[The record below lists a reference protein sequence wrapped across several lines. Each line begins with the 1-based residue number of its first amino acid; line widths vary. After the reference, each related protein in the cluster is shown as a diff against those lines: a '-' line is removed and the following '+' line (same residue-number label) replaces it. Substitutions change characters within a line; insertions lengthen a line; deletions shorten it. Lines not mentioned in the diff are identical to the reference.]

1 MQYRRIYQVIQSQLN
16 FHIIKFLQIQMQR
29 NSLVMDTVMMEV
41 FPFTSKGIF
50 FHSWSCINSFLNNR
64 SNQLLEKNLFQEVQN
79 LFSSSSETKK
89 PDVLIIQVG
98 HQACHLPYLEESK
111 NTEYDKTYTSK
122 AETNIKT
129 FFTSLK
135 ELIDKSKSTKVI
147 ISLPSRSLL
156 GNSDSDYCTWRL
168 NRIIAYEAHVKGFI
182 VLEKEEIETRLLFRT
197 ERAIDP
203 VKTMKS
209 LISFPGSQ
217 IIAASLIHLLN
228 CLEQKLVF
236 TL

>member
-1 MQYRRIYQVIQSQLN
+1 
-16 FHIIKFLQIQMQR
+16 MQR

-41 FPFTSKGIF
+41 FPFTSKCIF